1 MMHTASADDR
11 SDSPHGGSIEVSA
24 YVVGWE
30 FESLYAAKYSDM
42 VRLAYFLTGS
52 MAQAE
57 EATQDS
63 FVRLYERWS
72 KVDNHPAYLRTSV
85 VNRCRS
91 WHRSRFAALRRESR
105 LDDRHNRPDD
115 HHDRPDEIND
125 ALAKLPRRR
134 REVIVLRYYEGLA
147 LADIASVLGISEG
160 TVKSTLHHGLN
171 ELKGALHE

>member
-1 MMHTASADDR
+1 MMQAASADDQAESPN
-11 SDSPHGGSIEVSA
+11 SDVSDVAAGGVRRD
-24 YVVGWE
+24 
-30 FESLYAAKYSDM
+30 FDSLYEAKYSDM

-57 EATQDS
+57 ESTQDS
-63 FVRLYERWS
+63 FVRLYEQWS
-72 KVDNHPAYLRTSV
+72 TVANHPAYLRTSV

-91 WHRSRFAALRRESR
+91 WHRSRFVAIRRESR
-105 LDDRHNRPDD
+105 LARPDGY
-115 HHDRPDEIND
+115 HDRPDEITD

-134 REVIVLRYYEGLA
+134 REVIVLRFYEGLS

-171 ELKGALHE
+171 QLKGVLHE